1 MSCRNYSCCNLALHS
16 RRSVFVGHLDPRIEN
31 QVLFDTFSLLGKIS
45 SCKVAGEPG
54 RSRGHGFVHFETE
67 EAAKLAIKQVNGL
80 QIGEMTVKVQP
91 FPGAMVQ
98 RRAADGF
105 TFVHY
110 PTEEAAKQAI
120 AAMLQPQRSAP
131 AVKPGVAKGTPRRA
145 AEEGDFTVV
154 ERRSGP
160 RGSTLGD
167 CIAAAVAPARSQRA
181 RKRDGR
187 APALQTLS
195 RDDCGPL
202 VGAVARDIVEAV
214 VDSGAEESVAPVG
227 LFAATVVPS
236 PMSRAGARYRAANG
250 SRIRN
255 VGQQKVAFSTT
266 EGHHCSMP
274 FQVAEVERPLIS
286 VTQLTAAGHRVVLG
300 PAGGQIVHVASGRTI
315 DLVKRGGVYLL
326 LMNMGIGVAS
336 GFPRQGK

>member
-1 MSCRNYSCCNLALHS
+1 
-16 RRSVFVGHLDPRIEN
+16 
-31 QVLFDTFSLLGKIS
+31 LFDTFSLLGKIS

-67 EAAKLAIKQVNGL
+67 EAARQAIKQVNGL

-120 AAMLQPQRSAP
+120 AAMRQPQRSAP
-131 AVKPGVAKGTPRRA
+131 AAAAPKVSTNPHGMVLVSTPPPVPAVKPGIAKGTPRRA

-181 RKRDGR
+181 RQRDGH

>member
-1 MSCRNYSCCNLALHS
+1 MSEEAHSRCLTASRAALALAATAAIPS
-16 RRSVFVGHLDPRIEN
+16 
-31 QVLFDTFSLLGKIS
+31 FSLG
-45 SCKVAGEPG
+45 
-54 RSRGHGFVHFETE
+54 
-67 EAAKLAIKQVNGL
+67 
-80 QIGEMTVKVQP
+80 
-91 FPGAMVQ
+91 
-98 RRAADGF
+98 
-105 TFVHY
+105 
-110 PTEEAAKQAI
+110 
-120 AAMLQPQRSAP
+120 
-131 AVKPGVAKGTPRRA
+131 VKPGIAKGTPRRA

-167 CIAAAVAPARSQRA
+167 CIAAAAAPARSQRA

-195 RDDCGPL
+195 RHDCGPL

-300 PAGGQIVHVASGRTI
+300 PDGGQIVHVASGRTI

>member
-1 MSCRNYSCCNLALHS
+1 MSSLHPARGSVVTEAVHQEMLAS
-16 RRSVFVGHLDPRIEN
+16 
-31 QVLFDTFSLLGKIS
+31 
-45 SCKVAGEPG
+45 A
-54 RSRGHGFVHFETE
+54 
-67 EAAKLAIKQVNGL
+67 
-80 QIGEMTVKVQP
+80 
-91 FPGAMVQ
+91 
-98 RRAADGF
+98 RAAL
-105 TFVHY
+105 
-110 PTEEAAKQAI
+110 AA
-120 AAMLQPQRSAP
+120 
-131 AVKPGVAKGTPRRA
+131 GRA
-145 AEEGDFTVV
+145 AEKG
-154 ERRSGP
+154 GP
-160 RGSTLGD
+160 KGTTLGD
-167 CIAAAVAPARSQRA
+167 CIAAAAAPARSQRA
-181 RKRDGR
+181 RKHGSR

-195 RDDCGPL
+195 RDDGGPL

-266 EGHHCSMP
+266 EGHHCNMP

-286 VTQLTAAGHRVVLG
+286 VTQLTSAGHRVVLG
-300 PAGGQIVHVASGRTI
+300 PAGGQIVHVVSGRTI

-326 LMNMGIGVAS
+326 LMTVGIGVAS

>member
-1 MSCRNYSCCNLALHS
+1 
-16 RRSVFVGHLDPRIEN
+16 V
-31 QVLFDTFSLLGKIS
+31 
-45 SCKVAGEPG
+45 
-54 RSRGHGFVHFETE
+54 
-67 EAAKLAIKQVNGL
+67 

-91 FPGAMVQ
+91 FAGAMVQ

-110 PTEEAAKQAI
+110 PSEEAAKKAI

-131 AVKPGVAKGTPRRA
+131 AVKPGSLGVESGSHPRGTGGGGKLAATAAIRGLAATAAIIAKGTPRRA

-160 RGSTLGD
+160 KGSTLGD
-167 CIAAAVAPARSQRA
+167 CIAAAAAPARSQRA

-255 VGQQKVAFSTT
+255 VGQQKAAFSTT

-286 VTQLTAAGHRVVLG
+286 VTQLTAAGHRVVVG